1 MDEIRALDK
10 GKRFFTMT
18 LEEQERSLGAWHL
31 AD

>member
-18 LEEQERSLGAWHL
+18 LEEQERNLSAFRP